1 MANMSDTEPLLI
13 DTDDNVDHAA
23 APSIEN
29 GNIIYFYLIYSSLFV
44 DWSKFPTYK
53 LKHTVICKIVLAS
66 ALNFFFLNLAIS
78 LVTVSYTHL
87 TLPTIYSV

>member
-29 GNIIYFYLIYSSLFV
+29 GNLI
-44 DWSKFPTYK
+44 
-53 LKHTVICKIVLAS
+53 
-66 ALNFFFLNLAIS
+66 
-78 LVTVSYTHL
+78 
-87 TLPTIYSV
+87 